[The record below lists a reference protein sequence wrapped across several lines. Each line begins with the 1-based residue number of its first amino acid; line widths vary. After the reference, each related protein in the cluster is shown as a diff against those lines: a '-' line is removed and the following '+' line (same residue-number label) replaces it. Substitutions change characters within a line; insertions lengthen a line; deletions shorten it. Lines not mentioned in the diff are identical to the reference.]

1 MTIDRNKSPRGS
13 AVGLGSMPGTSAHE
27 SLGII
32 TDTVTDLVHVPE
44 LPARGPGGEMVGRT
58 VGLLHRVD
66 DGFSI
71 ETTPSGW
78 RIARGENRIM
88 RRANSWLNE
97 DIDELE
103 AVAHEHSGFLKMQI
117 AGPWTLA
124 ASIEMINGHRI
135 INDFGAVQDYAQ
147 GISAAVSLFLKDA
160 RRRFPHA
167 SWVIQIDEPWI
178 GGVLRG
184 EVPTRTGRGSLPP
197 VDGQTVQQL
206 LTNISESIHTQDAVA
221 WIHTCAN
228 QPPLEL
234 MVKAGFDGISV
245 DMSQLRNGDEE
256 FITDMWD
263 KNVVLIAGL
272 DTAHKGSQSN
282 AARALLDPVVDL
294 ARKVSAPLD
303 SLKNYLNIS
312 PTCGLA
318 FSADPAREL
327 NTLVSAADILRELE
341 EGSH

>member
-1 MTIDRNKSPRGS
+1 MSVDRTNSPRAI

-32 TDTVTDLVHVPE
+32 TDTLTDLVHIPE
-44 LPARGPGGEMVGRT
+44 LPARGPGGEMIGRT
-58 VGLLHRVD
+58 LGLLHRID
-66 DGFSI
+66 EDFSI

-103 AVAHEHSGFLKMQI
+103 AIAHEHSGLLKMQI

-124 ASIEMINGHRI
+124 ASIELINGHRL
-135 INDFGAVQDYAQ
+135 INDMGAVHDYAQ
-147 GISAAVSLFLKDA
+147 GISAAVSQFLSEA

-167 SWVIQIDEPWI
+167 RWVIQVDEPWI

-184 EVPTRTGRGSLPP
+184 QVPTRTGRGSLPP
-197 VDGQTVQQL
+197 VDGQTVQHI
-206 LTNISESIHTQDAVA
+206 LTNIAQSIHDEDAFA

-234 MVKAGFDGISV
+234 MLKSGFDGISV
-245 DMSQLRNGDEE
+245 DFGLLQNGDEE

-272 DTAHKGSQSN
+272 N
-282 AARALLDPVVDL
+282 AAVTNNSQQLLNPVIEF

-303 SLKNYLNIS
+303 SLKNYINLS

-318 FSADPAREL
+318 FSENPASEL
-327 NTLVSAADILRELE
+327 KTLVGAVDILRELE
-341 EGSH
+341 EGSR